1 MGESV
6 LLLCGCDADF
16 IWNGFWFGLGVG
28 GAVDWSSA
36 CSGTVSFEFLWM
48 ISGMTANIEIG
59 SLRLRDGLFVVSIG
73 IKRLRMRRIGMRRGE
88 QVLFSDLTVD
98 ISVTSEVIF

>member
-1 MGESV
+1 
-6 LLLCGCDADF
+6 
-16 IWNGFWFGLGVG
+16 
-28 GAVDWSSA
+28 
-36 CSGTVSFEFLWM
+36 
-48 ISGMTANIEIG
+48 MTANIEIG
-59 SLRLRDGLFVVSIG
+59 SLRLRDGLFIVSIG